1 MPPGETHTSPPGS
14 TRTSDTAVPSSEELD
29 LPPVDRGRAAW
40 GFMVACWAVEALVF
54 GAYWPSCSECT
65 LGGLLPC
72 KS

>member
-1 MPPGETHTSPPGS
+1 MPPGETHASRPGS
-14 TRTSDTAVPSSEELD
+14 TQTSDTAVPASDELD

-54 GAYWPSCSECT
+54 GAYWSPCSECM
-65 LGGLLPC
+65 LGSWLPC